1 MIFQNF
7 MGLKKTKN
15 EIIINLRK
23 ELNYEKEKTNK
34 LAIELKLEQQK
45 NFDLSNQ
52 LKTYKDMSNQL
63 NIRIK
68 SLQSELISKN
78 KDLQNLIFEIKNY
91 KEKLIITHFI
101 SKDENINY
109 AIICKN
115 NDNFIKL
122 EEELFTVYPDYK
134 NKNYNF
140 YLD

>member
-23 ELNYEKEKTNK
+23 ELNYEKEKANK

-52 LKTYKDMSNQL
+52 LKKYKDMSNQL
-63 NIRIK
+63 NIQIK
-68 SLQSELISKN
+68 SLQSELILKN

-91 KEKLIITHFI
+91 KKKLIITHFI

-122 EEELFTVYPDYK
+122 EEELFTVYPYYK
-134 NKNYNF
+134 E
-140 YLD
+140 L